1 MRIKQ
6 EIRLKQLQEGYQ
18 KLMFGDEKSVGLLE
32 MYTHLS
38 DSVHQLSSNNQNGF
52 NLNFEK

>member
-52 NLNFEK
+52 NFS